1 MKKNN
6 EACGAARPKLEER
19 PLLSFVQ
26 AVEVM
31 ALFKVLAND
40 TRIRLLHEIIRN
52 GEANVTA
59 IAKSLGMKPQA
70 VSNQLQ
76 RLADTGIVGHRRE
89 GNSIY
94 YRVVDCCVP
103 VLLDQAL
110 CTMEALRAS
119 EGASNGAARSPAPS
133 PARRG

>member
-1 MKKNN
+1 MTKKKGG
-6 EACGAARPKLEER
+6 CCTVRPKLEER
-19 PLLSFVQ
+19 PLLSFLQ

-40 TRIRLLHEIIRN
+40 TRLRMLHEIIRC
-52 GEANVTA
+52 GEANVSA
-59 IAKSLGMKPQA
+59 IAKSLGMTPQA

-76 RLADTGIVGHRRE
+76 RLSDTGIVAHRRE

-94 YRVVDCCVP
+94 YRVIDCCVP

-110 CTMEALRAS
+110 CIMEDLRS
-119 EGASNGAARSPAPS
+119 GERSSNGAAQALLN
-133 PARRG
+133 RRG